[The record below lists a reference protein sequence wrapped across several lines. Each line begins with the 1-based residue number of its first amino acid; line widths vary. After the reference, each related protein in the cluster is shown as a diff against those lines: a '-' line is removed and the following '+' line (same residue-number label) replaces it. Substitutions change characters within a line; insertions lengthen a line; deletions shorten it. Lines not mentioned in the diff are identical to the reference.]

1 MSLPNLTIIGERLNP
16 GFASSQALLDAE
28 DIAGLQKLALDQARK
43 GAHYLT
49 INVGDKATASPGFL
63 VELIRAVQA
72 VVDVPLAFDYPNTSV
87 QELCLNTYDAAR
99 ARGQKPIVNSISEM
113 RMEMLAVLRVCPLRV
128 VVMASERDE
137 NGQQSANET
146 AGEIH
151 ETARRMVGRIL
162 NSGRGMT
169 PDDIFIDVSL
179 HALASDTEGRTRR
192 SLDAIR
198 LIGSDPQLQGVH
210 TIVGLS
216 NLGIMLPK
224 LALDGSRL
232 STRLESA
239 FLTTAMPLG
248 LDTILGT
255 PGRDYQMLPE
265 DDFVLRG
272 FRETVAADGFDSLL
286 CLRKLYQNGAP

>member
-1 MSLPNLTIIGERLNP
+1 MPIPNLTIIGERLNP

-28 DIAGLQKLALDQARK
+28 DIVGLQKLALDQARK

-49 INVGDKATASPGFL
+49 INVGNKATASPGFL
-63 VELIRAVQA
+63 ADLIRAVQS
-72 VVDVPLAFDYPNTSV
+72 VVDLPLAFDYPNTAV
-87 QELCLNTYDAAR
+87 QELCLKTYDAAR
-99 ARGQKPIVNSISEM
+99 ARGQKPIVNSISEL
-113 RMEMLAVLRVCPLRV
+113 RMEMLDLLHVCPVRI
-128 VVMASERDE
+128 VVMASERVE
-137 NGQQSANET
+137 AGQQLSNET
-146 AGEIH
+146 AEEIH
-151 ETARRMVGRIL
+151 TTALRMVRRIL
-162 NSGRGMT
+162 SSGRGMT

-179 HALASDTEGRTRR
+179 FPLASDTEGRTRR

-198 LIGSDPQLQGVH
+198 LIGNDPELREVH
-210 TIVGLS
+210 RIVGLS
-216 NLGIMLPK
+216 NLGVMLPK

-239 FLTTAMPLG
+239 FLTAAMPLG

-255 PGRDYQMLPE
+255 PGRDYQLLPK

-272 FRETVAADGFDSLL
+272 FLDAVAADGFESLL